1 MGGESKPSKED
12 PLPSFPAPP
21 HTAETCRRTA
31 VTMTHCRA
39 SEGEDEGG
47 RGRTT
52 ETEQPRVR
60 ERGEVF
66 IPTVAANARR
76 RRRESSPEHYTSIP
90 RPRRADRITPLCTDN
105 DFTIPSHTG
114 ARISRGICGIKPEF
128 SPGFTPK
135 KKVEQR

>member
-1 MGGESKPSKED
+1 M
-12 PLPSFPAPP
+12 
-21 HTAETCRRTA
+21 
-31 VTMTHCRA
+31 
-39 SEGEDEGG
+39 
-47 RGRTT
+47 
-52 ETEQPRVR
+52 R

-105 DFTIPSHTG
+105 DFTIPSHTA

-135 KKVEQR
+135 KKLNKGEVGFDHREGEVNARRLREGREASSISVIRL